1 MKKLFTLLLTA
12 VLIALVGCSNN
23 ATSSQTESK
32 PKATPITKAE
42 QHLVNANWVGNDGKC
57 ENHIRFN
64 KDKSFINSCVCGD
77 PVGDGDLVESY
88 TYNKDNTISLFDC
101 DGVLV
106 ETAEILFLD
115 NSYLIINLWDK
126 IYTYA
131 NQEAYVPVMH
141 EEVTKHQD
149 STEQFACLA
158 ILDYKDNAITVASH
172 YYDGDAKKDFKLWKL
187 DTDENI
193 TVNSITVIDN
203 KGSVSVE
210 NITLKQE
217 DYQYIGEYYT
227 HGFIEFDDGGKVKHI
242 TIYGET
248 TIYGDEE
255 ESGYLIEEN
264 DQNQISIMLPDD
276 REYTAE
282 QNEFI
287 GDFVA
292 QKLCAMTGENF
303 DLVSSSTDIKEPNK
317 DYSNYNISIEGR
329 TTYASDDMI
338 SVVFAGSLNKK
349 VAAHPSSVFFTLNF
363 NPATNEIIKF
373 ESLHTIDDALYQKFA
388 TQGKQNIIDEND
400 GVWPEEFDSFEE
412 TLCSKETFFDG
423 LKVNTNSINWYYT
436 NEGIG
441 FSYEVI
447 HALGDHKEVEIKR

>member
-1 MKKLFTLLLTA
+1 MKKLLAFLLA
-12 VLIALVGCSNN
+12 MVFVVFVGCNDG
-23 ATSSQTESK
+23 ATSSQTEST
-32 PKATPITKAE
+32 ATPLTKEE
-42 QHLVNANWVGNDGKC
+42 QSLVNAQWVGNDGKC
-57 ENHIRFN
+57 ENRIRFN
-64 KDKSFINSCVCGD
+64 KDKSFINSCACGD

-101 DGVLV
+101 DGALV

-115 NSYLIINLWDK
+115 KTYLIINVWDK

-131 NQEAYVPVMH
+131 NQKAEVPVMH
-141 EEVTKHQD
+141 EEVTKHQE

-158 ILDYKDNAITVASH
+158 ILEYKDNAITVASH
-172 YYDGDAKKDFKLWKL
+172 YYDGDAKKDFKLWQL
-187 DTDENI
+187 DASENI
-193 TVNSITVIDN
+193 TFNSVTVIDN
-203 KGSVSVE
+203 NGAVSVE
-210 NITLKQE
+210 NKELTQE

-227 HGFIEFDDGGKVKHI
+227 HGFIEFDEEGKVHHV

-287 GDFVA
+287 GDFAA
-292 QKLCAMTGENF
+292 QKLSAMTGENF

-349 VAAHPSSVFFTLNF
+349 TAPHPSSVFFTLNF

-388 TQGKQNIIDEND
+388 TQGKQNILNECD

-412 TLCSKETFFDG
+412 TLCSKEKFFDG
-423 LKVNTNSINWYYT
+423 LKGNTNSINWYYT
-436 NEGIG
+436 NGGIG

-447 HALGDHKEVEIKR
+447 HAIGDHKEVEIKR